1 MTKLNNKYFYILI
14 LIFSIIGIILS
25 LNVGISHDE
34 IHEKKNWEFNKN
46 LVNKTFKNEKFEENY
61 IDKYYG
67 IGFHIVSQPFQILF
81 SKLSKDHL
89 EVSNPGILLLSK
101 HPVVF
106 LMFLISGIFFFK
118 ILNFLTK
125 NSYFS
130 YLGTFL
136 YILYPYLLGHSFFN
150 LKDIPF
156 LSAWLVCTY
165 LSFKIIN
172 IYIDKNFFSLKYVF
186 LLSVLTAFLISI
198 RISGVLIFLQLF
210 ITLIIFFLTY
220 SIQKEKI
227 KSFILTIFFYV
238 FFTILFIIFL
248 YPISWNNPLE
258 LFNAI
263 KFMSNHYNDVCTM
276 VLGKCIESKN
286 LDPTYIPIWIIL
298 KLPIFILVGL
308 VLLPFIEKKVM
319 TDSKNKIFF
328 GTLLS
333 SAFIIPFFLIF
344 NNVPLYNEIRQIL
357 FIVPIFFLLGLV
369 SIYFFFKKKIYIFLT
384 FFLFFFIYENIK
396 MFPYQYTWFNLPTR
410 FLDIEKNF
418 ELDYWSISGKNLA
431 LSLKKIGINQ
441 STCIVVSPKHSVEP
455 FLFDQKNNCYFPWGA
470 LNTNIKRPFFA
481 IQTGKNLRTSIPYK
495 CSIVH
500 QEKIKLSFYK
510 KDLVAGNL
518 IKCD

>member
-25 LNVGISHDE
+25 LIVGISHDE
-34 IHEKKNWEFNKN
+34 IHEKKNWQFNKN

-248 YPISWNNPLE
+248 LSLIY
-258 LFNAI
+258 
-263 KFMSNHYNDVCTM
+263 SN
-276 VLGKCIESKN
+276 
-286 LDPTYIPIWIIL
+286 
-298 KLPIFILVGL
+298 
-308 VLLPFIEKKVM
+308 
-319 TDSKNKIFF
+319 FF
-328 GTLLS
+328 DNS
-333 SAFIIPFFLIF
+333 
-344 NNVPLYNEIRQIL
+344 
-357 FIVPIFFLLGLV
+357 
-369 SIYFFFKKKIYIFLT
+369 
-384 FFLFFFIYENIK
+384 FLF
-396 MFPYQYTWFNLPTR
+396 L
-410 FLDIEKNF
+410 
-418 ELDYWSISGKNLA
+418 
-431 LSLKKIGINQ
+431 
-441 STCIVVSPKHSVEP
+441 
-455 FLFDQKNNCYFPWGA
+455 
-470 LNTNIKRPFFA
+470 
-481 IQTGKNLRTSIPYK
+481 
-495 CSIVH
+495 
-500 QEKIKLSFYK
+500 
-510 KDLVAGNL
+510 
-518 IKCD
+518 

>member
-1 MTKLNNKYFYILI
+1 MIKFKNKHLYILI
-14 LIFSIIGIILS
+14 FIFSIIGSVFS
-25 LNVGISHDE
+25 LKVGISHDE
-34 IHEKKNWEFNKN
+34 IHERKNWEFNKN
-46 LVNKTFKNEKFEENY
+46 LASKILKKKHFETNY

-67 IGFHIVSQPFQILF
+67 IGFHIVSQPFQILI
-81 SKLSKDHL
+81 SKLAKDNI
-89 EVSNPGILLLSK
+89 EVSNSGILLLSK

-118 ILNFLTK
+118 ILYLITK

-136 YILYPYLLGHSFFN
+136 YIFYPYLLGHSFFN

-186 LLSVLTAFLISI
+186 LLSIFTAFLISV
-198 RISGVLIFLQLF
+198 RISGILIFLQFL
-210 ITLIIFFLTY
+210 ITLIIFFLVY
-220 SIQKEKI
+220 SIQREKL
-227 KSFILTIFFYV
+227 KSFILTILFYV
-238 FFTILFIIFL
+238 FFTSLFIISL
-248 YPISWNNPLE
+248 YPISWTNPLE
-258 LFNAI
+258 LLNAI

-276 VLGKCIESKN
+276 TLGKCIESKN
-286 LDPTYIPIWIIL
+286 LDPIYIPTWLIL
-298 KLPIFILVGL
+298 KLPIFILLGL
-308 VLLPFIEKKVM
+308 ILIPFTEKKIM
-319 TDSKNKIFF
+319 NNSENKIFF
-328 GTLLS
+328 GSLLS

-344 NNVPLYNEIRQIL
+344 NKVPLYNEIRQIL

-369 SIYFFFKKKIYIFLT
+369 SIYYFFKKKIYIFLT

-431 LSLKKIGINQ
+431 HSLKKVGINE
-441 STCIVVSPKHSVEP
+441 STCIVVSPKHSVKP
-455 FLFDQKNNCYFPWGA
+455 FLFDLKNNCYFPWGA

-481 IQTGKNLRTSIPYK
+481 VQTGKNLRTSIPYK

-510 KDLVAGNL
+510 KDLTAGNL